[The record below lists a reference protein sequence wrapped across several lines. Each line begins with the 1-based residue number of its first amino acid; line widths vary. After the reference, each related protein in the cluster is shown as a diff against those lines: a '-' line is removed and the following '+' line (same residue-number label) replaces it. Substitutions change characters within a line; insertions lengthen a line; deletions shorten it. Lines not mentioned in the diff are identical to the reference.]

1 MWTLR
6 LVLIALGIAFVAG
19 LYFYTR
25 RHPPGRRAGRGEL
38 RDPAGTALR
47 AREPIEPRVTL
58 GQGPAVP
65 EPSAPQFPQ
74 PPFDPVPDE
83 TRRPPRTESA
93 EAKLFALAVRL
104 PGEGAPAGS
113 VSQALI
119 RLGCVPGEGIYRYA
133 PDGGE
138 ALYCVASLFE
148 PGILDPLP
156 PETQLRGL
164 VFFFEAPPGREA
176 GARFQRMLGAVRE
189 CAGQL
194 HGRVEDQAHRPLT
207 AARELEIRLA
217 AAGERNPS

>member
-25 RHPPGRRAGRGEL
+25 RHPPRRRTGRGEL
-38 RDPAGTALR
+38 HDPAATALG

-58 GQGPAVP
+58 GQGPPAP
-65 EPSAPQFPQ
+65 EPSAPRFPHS
-74 PPFDPVPDE
+74 PFEPAPDG
-83 TRRPPRTESA
+83 TKAPPRAETG

-104 PGEGAPAGS
+104 PGEGTPAGS

-119 RLGCVPGEGIYRYA
+119 RLGCRSGEGIYRYA
-133 PDGGE
+133 PGGGE
-138 ALYCVASLFE
+138 ALYCVANLFE
-148 PGILDPLP
+148 PGILEPLP
-156 PETQLRGL
+156 PETRLRGL
-164 VFFFEAPPGREA
+164 VFFFEAAPGREA

-194 HGRVEDQAHRPLT
+194 HGRVEDHAHRPLT

-217 AAGERNPS
+217 ADGERNPS